1 MNPEEEATTNWNG
14 LHTVWFPF
22 VQCNANDVFSV
33 SLEQNCVL
41 VTAITPDSLTNRMF
55 VRVVA
60 WGRNCRNV
68 CKTATANSELFMH
81 SCKFGI
87 KSDTLSSV
95 LLRRCC
101 ASLFRFERASYLQ
114 TFSSCLNTMPQLISS
129 FTLNRLKIPQSSMR
143 CLWRKSPDSIKK
155 LLNSVSCWV
164 GRNFIYL
171 VKRCL

>member
-68 CKTATANSELFMH
+68 CKTATVNSELFMH

-114 TFSSCLNTMPQLISS
+114 TFSSCLNTVSTAVYQLEYIYERQY
-129 FTLNRLKIPQSSMR
+129 FI
-143 CLWRKSPDSIKK
+143 
-155 LLNSVSCWV
+155 NSKH
-164 GRNFIYL
+164 
-171 VKRCL
+171 VKFLQIHVTKQ